1 MQYQTIQSRI
11 SRLNHPGCLVAR
23 TCHIPF
29 LQECI
34 SPIYLLC
41 TSVAWPQS
49 NPQSVRSDGRQSEC
63 RPDCCL
69 SVYSPPDIV
78 GGDDTAWCRMLVI
91 VLPLTD
97 DFVIDTFREWLYS
110 LLFGFRFQ
118 PILIGL
124 YVFFFAH
131 FFAKLN

>member
-1 MQYQTIQSRI
+1 
-11 SRLNHPGCLVAR
+11 
-23 TCHIPF
+23 
-29 LQECI
+29 
-34 SPIYLLC
+34 
-41 TSVAWPQS
+41 
-49 NPQSVRSDGRQSEC
+49 
-63 RPDCCL
+63 
-69 SVYSPPDIV
+69 
-78 GGDDTAWCRMLVI
+78 MLVI

>member
-1 MQYQTIQSRI
+1 MRELAISHFCRNVYLPFISYVHLLHGHNPTLNQFVQTEG
-11 SRLNHPGCLVAR
+11 N
-23 TCHIPF
+23 
-29 LQECI
+29 
-34 SPIYLLC
+34 
-41 TSVAWPQS
+41 
-49 NPQSVRSDGRQSEC
+49 RSAA
-63 RPDCCL
+63 PTAVKFL

>member
-1 MQYQTIQSRI
+1 MNGYKIVLLKAI
-11 SRLNHPGCLVAR
+11 LCFIGCRKVNGYA
-23 TCHIPF
+23 PEYVKF
-29 LQECI
+29 
-34 SPIYLLC
+34 
-41 TSVAWPQS
+41 
-49 NPQSVRSDGRQSEC
+49 
-63 RPDCCL
+63 L